1 MYENIK
7 FLPVP
12 VRDSSKEHYQK
23 FDQIYASVSTEKDGK
38 TLKIQVSKLMKDLI
52 FVISRGY
59 SKYSICSFFTCYTA
73 RKFLYFLLNTLLQL
87 LQKSAVEMKLFNKS
101 LVVCKRILNIYEIP
115 HIYDSFSNFLSVHQ
129 NL

>member
-59 SKYSICSFFTCYTA
+59 SEYSICSFFACYTA
-73 RKFLYFLLNTLLQL
+73 RKFLYFFIEYTIT
-87 LQKSAVEMKLFNKS
+87 
-101 LVVCKRILNIYEIP
+101 VVTKVSSRDETI
-115 HIYDSFSNFLSVHQ
+115 
-129 NL
+129 

>member
-7 FLPVP
+7 FIPVP

-38 TLKIQVSKLMKDLI
+38 TLKIQLSKLMKDLI

-59 SKYSICSFFTCYTA
+59 SKYSICFF
-73 RKFLYFLLNTLLQL
+73 LNAILQ
-87 LQKSAVEMKLFNKS
+87 E
-101 LVVCKRILNIYEIP
+101 
-115 HIYDSFSNFLSVHQ
+115 SFSIFFIEYTITVATKVSSRDQ
-129 NL
+129 TI